1 MIRVSDPDGKIF
13 EEIEAENAELGPGMA
28 VLPRQRA
35 AKSPGTIL
43 DYRLRTDRDGVE
55 HVVTYTVQWGN
66 GEIEVVAMT
75 EVKPYPVES
84 TEMVAVEPGW
94 NNAFEDDPAYWERVE
109 AHQRKLDQRR
119 GGR

>member
-1 MIRVSDPDGKIF
+1 MIKVSDPDRTTF
-13 EEIEAENAELGPGMA
+13 EEIEAENADLGPGMA
-28 VLPRQRA
+28 VLPRHRA

-43 DYRLRTDRDGVE
+43 DYRLRTGSDGAE

-75 EVKPYPVES
+75 EVKPYPIEGV
-84 TEMVAVEPGW
+84 EMVAVEPGW

-119 GGR
+119 EGK